1 MFRTICTQ
9 VVPLKRDDTDGD
21 TAHDTPYDTLRDT
34 AYDTPY
40 DTRRDTAHDTL
51 RDTLYDIEYDTG
63 DDTVHDTQC
72 GHIPRLDQDQ
82 TKLRP
87 DYNYNKTNTKQDQI
101 IS

>member
-34 AYDTPY
+34 A
-40 DTRRDTAHDTL
+40 HDTL

-63 DDTVHDTQC
+63 DGTVHDTQC
-72 GHIPRLDQDQ
+72 GHIPRLDQ
-82 TKLRP
+82 TRPRP
-87 DYNYNKTNTKQDQI
+87 D
-101 IS
+101 

>member
-40 DTRRDTAHDTL
+40 DTRRDTAHDT
-51 RDTLYDIEYDTG
+51 
-63 DDTVHDTQC
+63 QC
-72 GHIPRLDQDQ
+72 GHIPRLDQ
-82 TKLRP
+82 TRPRP
-87 DYNYNKTNTKQDQI
+87 D
-101 IS
+101 

>member
-1 MFRTICTQ
+1 MP
-9 VVPLKRDDTDGD
+9 VKRDDTDGD
-21 TAHDTPYDTLRDT
+21 THRDTYHDTPYDTLRDT
-34 AYDTPY
+34 DRDTVYDT
-40 DTRRDTAHDTL
+40 D
-51 RDTLYDIEYDTG
+51 RDTLHDTG
-63 DDTVHDTQC
+63 NDTVHDTQDDTQC

>member
-21 TAHDTPYDTLRDT
+21 TAHDTLRDT
-34 AYDTPY
+34 AHDTHYDTC
-40 DTRRDTAHDTL
+40 RDTAHDTL

-63 DDTVHDTQC
+63 DDTVHDTQDDIQC

-101 IS
+101 IG

>member
-34 AYDTPY
+34 A
-40 DTRRDTAHDTL
+40 HDTL

-63 DDTVHDTQC
+63 DVQC
-72 GHIPRLDQDQ
+72 MIHNVVTYLD
-82 TKLRP
+82 
-87 DYNYNKTNTKQDQI
+87 
-101 IS
+101 

>member
-21 TAHDTPYDTLRDT
+21 TAHDTL
-34 AYDTPY
+34 
-40 DTRRDTAHDTL
+40 HDTL
-51 RDTLYDIEYDTG
+51 RDTVYDTPR
-63 DDTVHDTQC
+63 DIVYDTVHDTQDDIQC

-101 IS
+101 IG

>member
-21 TAHDTPYDTLRDT
+21 TAHDTPYDILRDT
-34 AYDTPY
+34 AHDTPY
-40 DTRRDTAHDTL
+40 DTRHDTAHDTL

-87 DYNYNKTNTKQDQI
+87 DYNCNKTNTKQDQI
-101 IS
+101 IG